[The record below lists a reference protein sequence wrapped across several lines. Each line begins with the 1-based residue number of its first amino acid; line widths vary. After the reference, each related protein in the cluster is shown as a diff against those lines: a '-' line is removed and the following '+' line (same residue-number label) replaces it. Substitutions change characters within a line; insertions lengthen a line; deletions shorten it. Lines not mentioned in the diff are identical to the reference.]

1 MKKTLALI
9 LAMALCLSLAACSGL
24 TNSPADTPS
33 EAPAGSDAPA
43 ASEAPD
49 SGSSDGAYTPFVD
62 VQGVDDSTIYVGN
75 TAATTGSYA
84 TVGVPFN
91 AGLEAAFKA
100 YNDNGGI
107 GGPVQQVVNYYLAGA
122 DNGTIS
128 SVTGQFHLDTLQQGW
143 YVGCALIGSIIGV
156 LFAGSLSDSI
166 GRKKTM
172 IIAATLFSVCAVG
185 CAVCGDFT
193 QLVCFR
199 ITGGVG
205 IGIVSIVSPIYIS
218 EVATAD
224 KRGTLV
230 SLYQL
235 AITIGFLA
243 AYLVNFWIQDAAQ
256 SATYS
261 SDTLHHLLKDEMWR
275 GMLGSMV
282 VPALLYLIIIFF
294 IPESPR
300 WMIIKGKGSQA
311 AAVLRRIYMSEDAA
325 SVQMEETR
333 KSLGSEKEAD
343 WKALLQPGIL
353 KAVIIGSAIAILG
366 QFMGVN
372 AVLYYGPSIFEQAGL
387 SSGDSMFSQVLVGA
401 VNMLTTV
408 IAVFI
413 IDKVGRKQL
422 VYWGVSGMI
431 LSLLM
436 IGLYFSL
443 SGTLGLGNGF
453 LLAFFLFYVFCC
465 AISISAVVFVLL
477 SEMYPNS
484 VRGRAMSIAGL
495 ALWIGTYL
503 IGQLTPWML
512 ETLTPAGTF
521 FLFAAMCVPYMLIM
535 WRAVPETTGKTL
547 EEIEAYWKSGEK
559 RGK

>member
-1 MKKTLALI
+1 MKTNI
-9 LAMALCLSLAACSGL
+9 GYVVFMAVVAA
-24 TNSPADTPS
+24 
-33 EAPAGSDAPA
+33 
-43 ASEAPD
+43 
-49 SGSSDGAYTPFVD
+49 
-62 VQGVDDSTIYVGN
+62 I
-75 TAATTGSYA
+75 
-84 TVGVPFN
+84 
-91 AGLEAAFKA
+91 
-100 YNDNGGI
+100 GGI
-107 GGPVQQVVNYYLAGA
+107 LFGYDTAVIS
-122 DNGTIS
+122 GTIS
-128 SVTGQFHLDTLQQGW
+128 NVTTQFGLDTLQQGW

-156 LFAGSLSDSI
+156 LFAGTLSDTI

-172 IIAATLFSVCAVG
+172 LIAATLFCLSAIFCAASSGFV
-185 CAVCGDFT
+185 

-199 ITGGVG
+199 IIGGIG

-218 EVATAD
+218 EVSPAE
-224 KRGTLV
+224 KRGTMV

-256 SATYS
+256 TAQYRSGIWS
-261 SDTLHHLLKDEMWR
+261 HLMKEEMWR
-275 GMLGSMV
+275 GMLGSMT
-282 VPALLYLIIIFF
+282 VPALLYFIVIFL

-300 WMIIKGKGSQA
+300 WLIVKGLGDKAIDTLTRIYGNSA
-311 AAVLRRIYMSEDAA
+311 AAAAQLEATRASIAGETKSE
-325 SVQMEETR
+325 
-333 KSLGSEKEAD
+333 

-372 AVLYYGPSIFEQAGL
+372 AVLYYGPEIFSEAGL

-422 VYWGVSGMI
+422 IYWGVSGMI
-431 LSLLM
+431 LSLVM
-436 IGLYFSL
+436 IGLYFL
-443 SGTLGLGNGF
+443 SGERWGLGNGF

-477 SEMYPNS
+477 SEMYPNN

-503 IGQLTPWML
+503 IGQLTPWLL
-512 ETLTPAGTF
+512 ENLTPAGTF
-521 FLFAAMCVPYMLIM
+521 FLFAAMCIPYMLIM
-535 WRAVPETTGKTL
+535 WKAVPETTGKTL
-547 EEIEAYWKSGEK
+547 EEIEQYWKK
-559 RGK
+559 